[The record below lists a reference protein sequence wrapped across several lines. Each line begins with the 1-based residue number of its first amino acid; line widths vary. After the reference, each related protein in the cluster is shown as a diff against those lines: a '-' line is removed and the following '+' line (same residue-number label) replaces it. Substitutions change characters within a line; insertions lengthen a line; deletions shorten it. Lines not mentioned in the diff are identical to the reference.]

1 MHILLKNI
9 GVLYFLMLLC
19 STAAFAQELNIV
31 HYTENQKLINSG
43 ITSMGFENHSNQIW
57 IGTRQQGIYIY
68 KNQKFSRYNLEHQKS
83 HIHGLTF
90 VNDEKHNLWY
100 VNPNKGVCVGKV
112 VEGQIPQN
120 SLINLPEL
128 GYLPERV
135 YFNILY
141 SGNSPRLFFTGF
153 EVAGYD
159 DLTTRKRVFTS
170 LLPNTVIEFSEVMNN
185 TLYCASNIG
194 LLRLDSNGRTEII
207 YPKPI
212 KSLCLD
218 RQKKCVWI
226 LETDYLK
233 LFDLQTKKSIAQ
245 YPLPESFRQSVSEM
259 KSCAHEKGILFYNRF
274 AIFNFDYSTHQFV
287 LFTKQ
292 YGLATNGAKLI
303 TQDKENNLWIGHLL
317 GISKIS
323 NLYFS
328 SYTGSNLKIKEE
340 EVSVIKKLNNGDFLL
355 GGNTSLVR
363 TDASLNPI
371 NNFDLSPLN
380 SNLPHLLDA
389 AQTSDHS
396 ILFTYFSG
404 LGMLKDNKI
413 SVVNNLH
420 GSGYLGLY
428 ADDKNIFAGCMSGLY
443 AMDIKQFRSTNTR
456 LHSVRKIFK
465 KNDSTLILCSEEC
478 ASEWSLIHHR
488 LIKKIINKSCYSY
501 AQNSDKT
508 IEYFGTLD
516 GLYEKKGDQLNKI
529 PIDRNKQFYVFAL
542 CNDINNNLWVGTNTG
557 LFLYQTSEKQFTKLN
572 LVYNIKGLEV
582 NRSALYT
589 DSQYAYIGTNAG
601 LNKIPINFKFCKY
614 LPPVLISEIK
624 TNKAKYTTLIK
635 NKFDY
640 AENSFT
646 FTFCLNSY
654 VNEYENSFS
663 YLLEG
668 YDKDWSFSKNQF
680 DVRYTNLAP
689 GKYTFRVKGRNVFGT
704 EAKEAFFSFTIQ
716 PPWWR
721 TWYFY
726 GFMGIL
732 TYIVIYY
739 FFRWRLQSLKKKLQD
754 RQQLVESELKA
765 LRSQINPHYLS
776 NSLLS
781 LQNLVLDEK
790 KQEAFEVIG
799 QYGKVM
805 RNILYNS
812 ENSFIPLLKEIEVLD
827 QYLKLENT
835 LSAGEY
841 EFTLDYPALDDTL
854 LEQIQIPPM
863 LIQPFIE
870 NALIHGLARQQENPK
885 KLLIRFTFDKKLV
898 CVIEDNGIGRLA
910 QKPVKSTKSMGI
922 KNVQDRFELYGKL
935 LKMETHIEFVDLTE
949 NNKPKGTRV
958 ILTLPFKLITDTNI

>member
-1 MHILLKNI
+1 
-9 GVLYFLMLLC
+9 
-19 STAAFAQELNIV
+19 
-31 HYTENQKLINSG
+31 
-43 ITSMGFENHSNQIW
+43 MGFENHSNQIW

-68 KNQKFSRYNLEHQKS
+68 KNQKFSRYYLENQKS

-90 VNDEKHNLWY
+90 VNDEKQNLWY
-100 VNPNKGVCVGKV
+100 INPNKGISIGKV
-112 VEGQIPQN
+112 VEGQISQKG
-120 SLINLPEL
+120 LMNLPEL

-135 YFNILY
+135 FFNILY

-153 EVAGYD
+153 EMAGYY
-159 DLTTRKRVFTS
+159 DLTTRERTYTS
-170 LLPNTVIEFSEVMNN
+170 LPPNTVIEFSEVMNN
-185 TLYCASNIG
+185 TLYCASNVG
-194 LLRLDSNGRTEII
+194 LLRLDSNGRAETI
-207 YPKPI
+207 YAKPI
-212 KSLCLD
+212 KSLCLN
-218 RQKKCVWI
+218 RQRNCVWI
-226 LETDYLK
+226 LESDYLR
-233 LFDLQTKKSIAQ
+233 LFDLRQKKFIGQ
-245 YPLPESFRQSVSEM
+245 YPLPENFKQSVSEM
-259 KSCAHEKGILFYNRF
+259 KTCVHEKGILFYNRF

-303 TQDKENNLWIGHLL
+303 TKDRENNLWIGHLL

-363 TDASLNPI
+363 TDARMNLL

-389 AQTSDHS
+389 AQTSDNS

-404 LGMLKDNKI
+404 IGMLKDNKI
-413 SVVNNLH
+413 SVVNNLP

-428 ADDKNIFAGCMSGLY
+428 ADDKNILAGCMTGLY
-443 AMDIKQFRSTNTR
+443 DTNLKQFRSTNTQ

-465 KNDSTLILCSEEC
+465 KNDSILILCSEEC
-478 ASEWSLIHHR
+478 ASEWSLTR
-488 LIKKIINKSCYSY
+488 NRVIKRIINKSCYSY

-508 IEYFGTLD
+508 VEYFGTSD
-516 GLYEKKGDQLNKI
+516 GLYQKRGTELSKM
-529 PIDRNKQFYVFAL
+529 PIDYNKQFYVYAL
-542 CNDINNNLWVGTNTG
+542 CNDINNNLWVGTNMG
-557 LFLYQTSEKQFTKLN
+557 LFLYQASEKLFTKLN
-572 LVYNIKGLEV
+572 MVYNIKGLEV

-589 DSQYAYIGTNAG
+589 DSFYAYIGTNAG

-624 TNKAKYTTLIK
+624 TNKQNYTTLTK
-635 NKFDY
+635 DKFDF

-663 YLLEG
+663 YILEG

-680 DVRYTNLAP
+680 DVRYTNLSP
-689 GKYTFRVKGRNVFGT
+689 GKYTFRVRGRNVFGT
-704 EAKEAFFSFTIQ
+704 EAREAFFSFIIQ

-726 GFMGIL
+726 ALVGVLGYVI
-732 TYIVIYY
+732 IYY
-739 FFRWRLQSLKKKLQD
+739 LFKWRLQSLKKKLQD

-790 KQEAFEVIG
+790 KEEAFEVIG

-812 ENSFIPLLKEIEVLD
+812 ENSFIPISKEIEILD

-835 LSAGEY
+835 LSSGEY
-841 EFTLDYPALDDTL
+841 EFILDYHTISESL

-870 NALIHGLARQQENPK
+870 NAFIHGLARQQETLK
-885 KLLIRFTFDKKLV
+885 KLLIKFTFDEKLV
-898 CVIEDNGIGRLA
+898 CIIEDNGIGRQA
-910 QKPVKSTKSMGI
+910 QKNPLKTKSMGI
-922 KNVQDRFELYGKL
+922 KNVQDRFELYGNL
-935 LKMETHIEFVDLTE
+935 LKMETHIELIDLIE
-949 NNKPKGTRV
+949 NNKAKGTRV
-958 ILTLPFKLITDTNI
+958 ILTLPFKLINNN